1 MKRIA
6 LVALLAAALGIAAQ
20 ESQPLG
26 DSFPVTNT
34 RYRAAFGTPY
44 LTTNGRDFFLFWTAD
59 QRTRATRLR
68 DDEPRT
74 GHVIFDTRGALD
86 VVWTGTQFVAY
97 TGPNNS
103 VPGKIVGRLLDEEAR
118 PIGAPFTV
126 TDKGYVAGIAAGTD
140 SIAILYYD
148 SVRDRR
154 LLVMDT
160 DGKTVLANRRF
171 SGTAS
176 AAIAA
181 NGDGFMIVTRN
192 ETGLVVTRLDRLG
205 ETVSVH
211 NRDMNLTSV
220 SELRLA
226 VEGSSSLAV
235 WCENGQTLKAAPI
248 DADGNI
254 GAVLTAVSAIPGS
267 AGRSRH
273 LGAVW
278 NGSGWTLTYESFEN
292 DRARS
297 HVVQLDWSAHTVLSH
312 EHTDAGIGDPSIAV
326 LGERVMAAWS
336 ASSSGA
342 GTSVVELPIAANPP
356 RIATWA
362 ATEQTLLTTASSAE
376 GTLFVWK
383 ETNGGVTTSVR
394 SGVRTHDGHWT
405 EHEIARNADNV
416 RAASNGRQF
425 AILFN
430 NALGKSEVALQDEN
444 GQALMPNIVLPVRA
458 KAIAGNASHFAVIN
472 DVSSQNATLISL
484 SGAVSPAVSI
494 GPRSFTIEHLVSD
507 GNGFLAVGPG
517 MTCAWSCWPNGVRVR
532 RLGADLHRIGTQDP
546 ELFDKPVTLAGAR
559 WNGSEYV
566 VVWTAEGRT
575 LIARVSPS
583 PAVPTEMR
591 SASAPFAIEDFA
603 AMRDGSIAIVGRP
616 TGAAPRIVVLSAEG
630 EALRTLD
637 IESVALTGGPRLAAL
652 AGGAFAYVSSSVQ
665 DAAPHHGTSHVMMA
679 ISRPSIVPVP
689 DAPLVKARIE
699 GSLIAIDWT
708 APVGTLNG
716 YRVEYRVDDGSWNE
730 LEQWFSPSA
739 HHTAIRQ
746 PSFGTNFAIR
756 MRAFNDGGAS
766 EYSAIASTKPNR
778 RRAVH

>member
-20 ESQPLG
+20 ESPSLG

-44 LTTNGRDFFLFWTAD
+44 LTTNGHDFFLFWTAD

-68 DDEPRT
+68 DGEPRT
-74 GHVIFDTRGALD
+74 GHVIFDTRGPLH
-86 VVWTGTQFVAY
+86 VVWTGTHFVAY
-97 TGPNNS
+97 TWSTFTGT
-103 VPGKIVGRLLDEEAR
+103 IVGRLLDEEAR
-118 PIGAPFTV
+118 PIGAPFTI
-126 TDKGYVAGIAAGTD
+126 TNKGPVAGVAARAD
-140 SIAILYYD
+140 AIAILYSD
-148 SVRDRR
+148 SFELR
-154 LLVMDT
+154 LLVT
-160 DGKTVLANRRF
+160 GPDGQTVLANRRF
-171 SGTAS
+171 PWTAP

-181 NGDGFMIVTRN
+181 SGDGFMIVTGN
-192 ETGLVVTRLDRLG
+192 TTGLAVTRLDRLG
-205 ETVSVH
+205 ETISVH
-211 NRDMNLTSV
+211 RRDENVTFMR
-220 SELRLA
+220 ELRLA
-226 VEGSSSLAV
+226 VGGSSTLAV
-235 WCENGQTLKAAPI
+235 WCEDGGTLKAAPI
-248 DADGNI
+248 DRDGNV
-254 GAVLTAVSAIPGS
+254 GAVLTAVPSAWH
-267 AGRSRH
+267 ARH

-278 NGSGWTLTYESFEN
+278 NGSGWTITYQSYEN
-292 DRARS
+292 YDIDRPRS
-297 HVVQLDWSAHTVLSH
+297 HVVQLDWSAHTVLEH
-312 EHTDAGIGDPSIAV
+312 EQTDEGIADPSIAALGGRV
-326 LGERVMAAWS
+326 LAAWS
-336 ASSSGA
+336 AISTGA
-342 GTSVVELPIAANPP
+342 GTSVVELPIAANSP

-362 ATEQTLLTTASSAE
+362 ATEQMLLATASSAE
-376 GTLFVWK
+376 GTLFVWQ

-394 SGVRTHDGHWT
+394 SGVRTHDGHWS
-405 EHEIARNADNV
+405 EHEIARNAYNV

-425 AILFN
+425 AVLFDN
-430 NALGKSEVALQDEN
+430 TLGKSEVALQDEN

-494 GPRSFTIEHLVSD
+494 GPRSFTVEHLVSD

-517 MTCAWSCWPNGVRVR
+517 MTCAWSCWPNGVRAR
-532 RLGADLHRIGTQDP
+532 RLGADLHRIGTQDL
-546 ELFDKPVTLAGAR
+546 ELFDKPVTLAGAQ

-566 VVWTAEGRT
+566 VVWTAEART

-591 SASAPFAIEDFA
+591 SASGPFKIEHFA
-603 AMRDGSIAIVGRP
+603 AMRDGSIAIVGQP
-616 TGAAPRIVVLSAEG
+616 TDAARRIDVLSAEG
-630 EALRTLD
+630 EVLRTLKTGTGL
-637 IESVALTGGPRLAAL
+637 LTGDPRLAAL
-652 AGGAFAYVSSSVQ
+652 AGGAFAYVYTSVQ

-689 DAPLVKARIE
+689 EAPLVKARIE
-699 GSLIAIDWT
+699 GSLIEVDWT
-708 APVGTLNG
+708 APVGTVNG
-716 YRVEYRVDDGSWNE
+716 YRVEYRVDDSSWNE

-739 HHTAIRQ
+739 HHAAIRQ

-766 EYSAIASTKPNR
+766 AYSAIASTKPGR